1 MLGSLGTSEVSE
13 ALSRRFEVVD
23 LPGPLVIKVLAQC
36 FRDKP
41 SNGPR
46 GERSGF

>member
-41 SNGPR
+41 SNGHR